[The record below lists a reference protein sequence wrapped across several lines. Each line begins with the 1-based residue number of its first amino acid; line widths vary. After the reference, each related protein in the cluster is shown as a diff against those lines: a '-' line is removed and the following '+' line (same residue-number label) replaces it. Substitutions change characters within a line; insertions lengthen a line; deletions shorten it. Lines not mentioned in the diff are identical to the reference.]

1 MRVPLLRGGTYQ
13 NNTSLKNL
21 TLQRLTTMQWFQIQ
35 EQMKSDVLFLD
46 YVIFRIRKSDNSRV
60 LSGAIS
66 KHQKAYNTL
75 GTRLGILLILHVT

>member
-1 MRVPLLRGGTYQ
+1 M
-13 NNTSLKNL
+13 

-35 EQMKSDVLFLD
+35 EQMKYDVLFLD

-66 KHQKAYNTL
+66 KHQKADNTL
-75 GTRLGILLILHVT
+75 GTRLMSVPPGVKIRHN